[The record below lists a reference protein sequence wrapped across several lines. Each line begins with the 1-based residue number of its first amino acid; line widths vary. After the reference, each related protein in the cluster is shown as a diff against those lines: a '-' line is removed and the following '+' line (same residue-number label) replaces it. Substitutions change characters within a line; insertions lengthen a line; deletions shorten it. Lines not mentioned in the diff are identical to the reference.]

1 MYKYIH
7 VYIYRNMDTHTCMQA
22 YKTQVY
28 IIDVNMAETLMAMWA
43 KRTSVLKPKT

>member
-7 VYIYRNMDTHTCMQA
+7 VYIYRNMDTHMYA
-22 YKTQVY
+22 GIKTQVY